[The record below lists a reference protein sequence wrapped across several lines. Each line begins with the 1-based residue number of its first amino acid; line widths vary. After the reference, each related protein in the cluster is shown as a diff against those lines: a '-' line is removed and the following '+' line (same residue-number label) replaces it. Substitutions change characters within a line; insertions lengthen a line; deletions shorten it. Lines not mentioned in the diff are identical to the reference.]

1 MVAAASSRPQQCG
14 VVAKG
19 EDGGK
24 ESKQQA
30 RRREARPQVGLGG
43 WQADRHVHYPAT
55 PQPGLSRHSVSTS
68 AAAIGRV
75 QSTQGGA
82 QACPSSS
89 SISADE
95 AGLPRRRLRQ
105 DRRQAHFSEP
115 PPPPT
120 PITSTT
126 LRSTSNPVL
135 LQPSPLRHTRLSFVV
150 PLGWKEC
157 GWAEERTRGG
167 GERRRRA
174 AADGERRR
182 LRVSDAA
189 GLPHRDAW
197 RPG

>member
-115 PPPPT
+115 PPPPRHQSPPPPSAPPPT
-120 PITSTT
+120 QS
-126 LRSTSNPVL
+126 SSNPVL
-135 LQPSPLRHTRLSFVV
+135 SATHVSPSSFPSGGRNV
-150 PLGWKEC
+150 G
-157 GWAEERTRGG
+157 GQRRGRGG
-167 GERRRRA
+167 EGNDVGEQQPMA
-174 AADGERRR
+174 SVEDS
-182 LRVSDAA
+182 V
-189 GLPHRDAW
+189 
-197 RPG
+197 